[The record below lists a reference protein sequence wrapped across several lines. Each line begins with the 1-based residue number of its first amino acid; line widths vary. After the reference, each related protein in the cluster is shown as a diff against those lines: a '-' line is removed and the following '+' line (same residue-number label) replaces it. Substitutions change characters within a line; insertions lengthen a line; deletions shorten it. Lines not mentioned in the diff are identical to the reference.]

1 MLITIAVPVYL
12 NFYLL
17 NIFFNK
23 QKYLLYL
30 ISLISMVMIWGLL
43 LHYLIL
49 FVINIQNNLSEYWL
63 LSFIIIVISVAFKY
77 ARIGYMQR
85 IEFQELKSV
94 QLQTEL
100 SFLKAQMNP
109 HFLFNTLNNLYGL
122 SKRRDKGTADGIA
135 QLSHLMRYI
144 IYESNV
150 DKILL
155 KKEIEQIKRLIELQK
170 LRFSEDDDITINLNI
185 DGDPEKTQ
193 IPPLILLPFV
203 ENAFKH
209 GISLVKNSFIK
220 INLRISETSI
230 KFSVLNSIPVR
241 MKPME
246 EPDSGLGLKNV
257 KRRLDLLY
265 PDLHELII
273 ESDNS
278 TFSINLL
285 LQN

>member
-170 LRFSEDDDITINLNI
+170 LRFSEDSSTDSFTIC
-185 DGDPEKTQ
+185 
-193 IPPLILLPFV
+193 
-203 ENAFKH
+203 
-209 GISLVKNSFIK
+209 
-220 INLRISETSI
+220 
-230 KFSVLNSIPVR
+230 
-241 MKPME
+241 
-246 EPDSGLGLKNV
+246 
-257 KRRLDLLY
+257 
-265 PDLHELII
+265 
-273 ESDNS
+273 
-278 TFSINLL
+278 
-285 LQN
+285 